1 MLIIEKSEVANWLLL
16 LYKSEHKKIEEKLE
30 LFEKKYNQN
39 FSDFEMNIGKSEQ
52 ENFEKW
58 DDYIEW
64 KAFQKSLV
72 NLNNNIR
79 EIENGHF
86 KVA

>member
-16 LYKSEHKKIEEKLE
+16 SYKSEQKQVKDKLD
-30 LFEKKYNQN
+30 LFERKYNQS
-39 FSDFEMNIGKSEQ
+39 FLIFEMNIRNAEKED
-52 ENFEKW
+52 FEKW

-64 KAFQKSLV
+64 KAYQQSLSK
-72 NLNNNIR
+72 LNQNIR
-79 EIENGHF
+79 EIEKGRF

>member
-16 LYKSEHKKIEEKLE
+16 SYKSEHKKVADRLE
-30 LFEKKYNQN
+30 LFERKYSQS
-39 FSDFEMNIGKSEQ
+39 FSDFEVDIRNSER

-64 KAFQKSLV
+64 KAYQKSLI
-72 NLNNNIR
+72 NLKNNIR

>member
-16 LYKSEHKKIEEKLE
+16 SYKSEQKQVKDKLD
-30 LFEKKYNQN
+30 LFQRKYNQT
-39 FSDFEMNIGKSEQ
+39 FSIFEMNIRNAEQ

-64 KAFQKSLV
+64 KAYQKSLN
-72 NLNNNIR
+72 NLNLNIQ
-79 EIENGHF
+79 EIEKGRF